1 MKKPTLI
8 LILFLFT
15 ACAIGGYLAASKI
28 NIGSGSSSSG
38 AQSLST
44 ALASSQQNFLLVR
57 VDDLSSATPQLVEA
71 WVVFTAYSDP
81 PQVMFMPL
89 YPAYD
94 ASKNKTLAD
103 AFAVGS
109 DGKLTSRLQQTIAKE
124 YDFSL
129 NGNIVI
135 DSTGMN
141 GLAGWFG
148 ISGIQVNS
156 VPATTDLE
164 VHNIL
169 VNSQF
174 FFENVCAQL
183 KSGQAKTQFDSIK
196 WSKLIPA
203 HFQTDLS
210 FEQLMASWDRIV
222 RGAAPQQCDVLSNE

>member
-28 NIGSGSSSSG
+28 NIGSGNSSSS
-38 AQSLST
+38 AQSLPT
-44 ALASSQQNFLLVR
+44 ALAASQQNFLLVR
-57 VDDLSSATPQLVEA
+57 VDDLSSASPQLVEA

-89 YPAYD
+89 YPSYD
-94 ASKNKTLAD
+94 ASKNKTLAA
-103 AFAVGS
+103 AFVMGS
-109 DGKLTSRLQQTIAKE
+109 NGMLTSRLQETVAKE
-124 YDFSL
+124 YNFSL
-129 NGNIVI
+129 NGNILI

-148 ISGIQVNS
+148 ITGVEVNA
-156 VPATTDLE
+156 VPASSDLE
-164 VHNIL
+164 THNIL

-174 FFENVCAQL
+174 FFQNVCAQL
-183 KSGQAKTQFDSIK
+183 KNGQANAQFDSIR

-210 FEQLMASWDRIV
+210 FEHLMASWDRILH
-222 RGAAPQQCDVLSNE
+222 GAAPQQCDVLSNE

>member
-28 NIGSGSSSSG
+28 NIGSGTTGSG
-38 AQSLST
+38 SQAMST
-44 ALASSQQNFLLVR
+44 ALAASQQNFLLVR
-57 VDDLSSATPQLVEA
+57 VDDLSSASPQLVEA

-89 YPAYD
+89 YPSYD
-94 ASKNKTLAD
+94 ASKNKTLAS
-103 AFAVGS
+103 AFAMASNGQ
-109 DGKLTSRLQQTIAKE
+109 LTSRLQETVAKE
-124 YDFSL
+124 YNFSL
-129 NGNIVI
+129 NGNIVV

-148 ISGIQVNS
+148 ISGIQVIAA
-156 VPATTDLE
+156 PASSDLE
-164 VHNIL
+164 THNIL

-174 FFENVCAQL
+174 FFQNVCAQL
-183 KSGQAKTQFDSIK
+183 KNGQANAQFDSIR

-210 FEQLMASWDRIV
+210 FEHLMASWDRLLH
-222 RGAAPQQCDVLSNE
+222 GAAPQQCDVLSNE